1 MLYTRDG
8 DHRDLH
14 QDVHSFPTRRSSD
27 LAGVFL
33 AIPSAAIINRI
44 GTKKLLL
51 GLMVVLCIG
60 NVIGGVAP
68 NYTVLLIGRCIEGIA
83 FAMII
88 VDALTMIN
96 GWFGDHAGVAIGIFS
111 TYATVSSFV
120 TMNACL
126 PIVHFL
132 GIRSLWFIIATL
144 ACLCIGLAYMV
155 IEEPKI
161 DTKSQQIA
169 FREVMGNGKMW
180 LAGIALGALSFII
193 FGYMTA
199 YPQLFTDFYHLAPVK
214 ANFYTS
220 LNGLFGIPLCILSG
234 AVVDKTNKPLR
245 IAFWGFIGLCV
256 VALLNT
262 ALTNAFYVLHT
273 AATALLFGLVITA
286 IYYIAPLMAK
296 RPEATSYTLGCINCV
311 YYIGIFITSPIV
323 VSAVAR
329 FGWGGASGILA
340 LAGIVGAAVIGFLM
354 RQCKGLIS

>member
-1 MLYTRDG
+1 MKKKWTMYSVLLKCALTISMSQMKVPPVMTRLSEAFG
-8 DHRDLH
+8 ISLT
-14 QDVHSFPTRRSSD
+14 QASWLMSIFT

-68 NYTVLLIGRCIEGIA
+68 NYTVLLIGRCSEGIA

-96 GWFGDHAGVAIGIFS
+96 GGFGDHAGVAIGIFS

-161 DTKSQQIA
+161 DTKSQQLA
-169 FREVMGNGKMW
+169 FREVMGNGKMG
-180 LAGIALGALSFII
+180 LAGIA
-193 FGYMTA
+193 
-199 YPQLFTDFYHLAPVK
+199 
-214 ANFYTS
+214 
-220 LNGLFGIPLCILSG
+220 
-234 AVVDKTNKPLR
+234 
-245 IAFWGFIGLCV
+245 
-256 VALLNT
+256 
-262 ALTNAFYVLHT
+262 
-273 AATALLFGLVITA
+273 
-286 IYYIAPLMAK
+286 
-296 RPEATSYTLGCINCV
+296 
-311 YYIGIFITSPIV
+311 
-323 VSAVAR
+323 
-329 FGWGGASGILA
+329 
-340 LAGIVGAAVIGFLM
+340 
-354 RQCKGLIS
+354 